1 MLTEQPASEPTVA
14 PPTQQEQWLLRLA
27 FQDPAFGDWAA
38 DCLDPRW
45 VEHPQVRAILEMAAQ
60 TGDPAEVLVNSL
72 DGHSSR
78 LLTAALVDATEIPQ
92 PGRQLQDL
100 VTRLRDRFLDR
111 QLANLTRLLA
121 QPNLPEEELL
131 RTLEE
136 QRDLLGQK
144 QEVLPQAP
152 TTAAA

>member
-1 MLTEQPASEPTVA
+1 M
-14 PPTQQEQWLLRLA
+14 RLA

-45 VEHPQVRAILEMAAQ
+45 VEHPQVRAILETAAQ
-60 TGDPAEVLVNSL
+60 TGDPAEVLVNTL
-72 DGHSSR
+72 DGSSSR

-111 QLANLTRLLA
+111 QLANLTRVLA

-136 QRDLLGQK
+136 QRALDPESHDEAMDEDPYVRETGEILVDYMDLLRENQVARKG
-144 QEVLPQAP
+144 
-152 TTAAA
+152 

>member
-1 MLTEQPASEPTVA
+1 M
-14 PPTQQEQWLLRLA
+14 
-27 FQDPAFGDWAA
+27 
-38 DCLDPRW
+38 
-45 VEHPQVRAILEMAAQ
+45 RAILETAAQ
-60 TGDPAEVLVNSL
+60 TGDSAEMLVNSL
-72 DGHSSR
+72 DGPSSR

-136 QRDLLGQK
+136 QRDLLRQK
-144 QEVLPQAP
+144 QEVLPKVP
-152 TTAAA
+152 IHCGHIKKAADWAAVFGFKNFYSLVRV